1 MDYLRHHIEGQ
12 IADQNFPTPPPL
24 PTNDPFLASSCL
36 HKAMRRGERT
46 AALSA
51 ALALLEIDPERLWK
65 RLAVIAL
72 EDFGLADLSLT
83 GQVIAAAS
91 NKAWRL
97 RVGGD
102 VRILSY
108 LIEQLSRCPRD
119 RRATELYVLALSLEE
134 GSLASLPPD
143 AVISDA
149 LLGLVEQARTALHE
163 CERLTILG
171 HRSIRSTVP
180 KECDRTLQAEAERQ
194 SSVASHLPMLMQAR
208 RTTQVLL
215 PLTLAFWMPRM
226 PRTGAST
233 VHREAP
239 PTLMI
244 HGIPS
249 CGLDGFTRIGKEALS
264 RLAREDR
271 ALSSL
276 IQGLPSSRARSYAL
290 AESLFEVESGICTA
304 EFSDDLYSELRRW
317 SIGCR
322 TRLPEEDFAALMQAL
337 KVALPR
343 LNEIRGDLYAHN
355 LR

>member
-1 MDYLRHHIEGQ
+1 MDNLRSHIECQ
-12 IADQNFPTPPPL
+12 IAQQDFPTTLPL
-24 PTNDPFLASSCL
+24 PTKDPFLASSCL

-46 AALSA
+46 AALSS
-51 ALALLEIDPERLWK
+51 ALALLAIDPERLWK
-65 RLAVIAL
+65 RLSIIVL

-91 NKAWRL
+91 SKAWRS

-102 VRILSY
+102 VRTLSY
-108 LIEQLSRCPRD
+108 LIDRLSRCPRD

-149 LLGLVEQARTALHE
+149 LLGLMEQARTALRE
-163 CERLTILG
+163 CERLTVLG
-171 HRSIRSTVP
+171 HRSMRSTVP
-180 KECDRTLQAEAERQ
+180 KECDRTLQGEADHQ
-194 SSVASHLPMLMQAR
+194 SSMAPYLPMFMQAR

-215 PLTLAFWMPRM
+215 PLTLAFWVSRM
-226 PRTGAST
+226 PRTGPSI

-239 PTLMI
+239 PTLAI

-276 IQGLPSSRARSYAL
+276 IQPLPSSRARSYAL
-290 AESLFEVESGICTA
+290 AEALFEVESGICTA
-304 EFSDDLYSELRRW
+304 ELFDDLYSELRRW

-322 TRLPEEDFAALMQAL
+322 TRLPARNFADLMEAM
-337 KVALPR
+337 KAALPR
-343 LNEIRGDLYAHN
+343 LNEIRGDLYVRN